1 MKKLN
6 LGCGKVIKKGW
17 TNVDL
22 QKGRGIDKSF
32 NFTKYPYPFKD
43 NTFEEILLDNVL
55 EHISNPQEVMKE
67 LWRISKKGAIIR
79 IIVPYYNSYIAY
91 GDHTHVNFFNE
102 WSLQQALGQS
112 GYLHKKQKEQFEI
125 LKMKA
130 VPQRYLKILPKSIL
144 NVLKKL
150 FGNVVVILDT
160 EVKVLK

>member
-6 LGCGKVIKKGW
+6 FGCGTKIKNGW

-22 QKGRGIDKSF
+22 QKAKGIDKSF
-32 NFTKYPYPFKD
+32 DFNKYPYPLKD
-43 NTFEEILLDNVL
+43 NTFDYIFLDMVL
-55 EHISNPQEVMKE
+55 EHLPNPQNVLKE
-67 LWRISKKGAIIR
+67 LWRIGKPNATIK
-79 IIVPYYNSYIAY
+79 IIVPYYNSYIAH

-112 GYLHKKQKEQFEI
+112 GYLHEKQKEQFEI

-130 VPQRYLKILPKSIL
+130 VPQRFLRFMPKPML
-144 NVLKKL
+144 NILKKL
-150 FGNVVVILDT
+150 LGNVVVILDA